1 MDHRRGGE
9 GTSEVRLRRRPSA
22 GIAGRQRGP
31 QAGSIRRE
39 RQVPCSKPMMAE
51 FIPAFL
57 MTVLG
62 LTEGGRHNPGKMRLI
77 VRRPYAYLENRIRQ
91 AFAGHDVEVILDRR
105 RGERRLRDR
114 APRDERRRDARRK
127 TREEILEVV
136 MEGDPLT
143 MFQTTSQ
150 R

>member
-1 MDHRRGGE
+1 
-9 GTSEVRLRRRPSA
+9 
-22 GIAGRQRGP
+22 
-31 QAGSIRRE
+31 
-39 RQVPCSKPMMAE
+39 MMAE

-77 VRRPYAYLENRIRQ
+77 VRRPYTYLENRIRQ
-91 AFAGHDVEVILDRR
+91 AFSGHDDVEVILDRR
-105 RGERRLRDR
+105 RGERRVRDR

-136 MEGDPLT
+136 IEGDPLT
-143 MFQTTSQ
+143 MFRTTSQ